1 MHGIAQTDETNNIAE
16 EELLCGFQNFA
27 GYAENSFGKYPIS
40 YLELSRPT
48 GKYASRL
55 LLRELNLLLKRH
67 SIVMVGN
74 PCAPG
79 YIFPKLEANKGIEQF
94 HRSKKEV
101 CGIFIAN
108 VTQLPENVSDA
119 VIFPAEPFMKLTLRQ
134 EWNTF
139 SDYLSAMSSKYRVRT
154 KKALELSSKLTKRT
168 VNAND
173 LTDAEINDCAELLKH
188 TLREKTLVMNKDLAS
203 VIRTFASQLSKQFY
217 INLYYLNNSL
227 VGFISYSEENNEIT
241 AWHLGYL
248 AHLAKETHI
257 YQKMLYDLVETGIEK
272 QYGCVYFGR
281 TATEIKSTLGAEP
294 IENHFVVFIKNR
306 ILRNIVSFYKQ
317 KYFKPEPYTTRK
329 PFK

>member
-1 MHGIAQTDETNNIAE
+1 MHGKAQTENKNDIAQQ
-16 EELLCGFQNFA
+16 ELLCGFQNFA
-27 GYAENSFGKYPIS
+27 GYAENSFGRYPIS

-79 YIFPKLEANKGIEQF
+79 YIFPTLENGKGIEQF

-108 VTQLPENVSDA
+108 VTQLPENIEDA
-119 VIFPAEPFMKLTLRQ
+119 VIFPAEPFMKLSLRK
-134 EWNTF
+134 EWTHF

-154 KKALELSSKLTKRT
+154 KKALELSAKLTKRT
-168 VNAND
+168 VHALD

-203 VIRTFASQLSKQFY
+203 VIKTFAAQLSSHFY

-227 VGFISYSEENNEIT
+227 VGFISYSEENHEIT

-257 YQKMLYDLVETGIEK
+257 YQKMLYDLVETGIDK
-272 QYGCVYFGR
+272 RCDSVYFGR

-306 ILRNIVSFYKQ
+306 ILRKLVTFYKK
-317 KYFKPEPYTTRK
+317 KYFKPEVYTIRK